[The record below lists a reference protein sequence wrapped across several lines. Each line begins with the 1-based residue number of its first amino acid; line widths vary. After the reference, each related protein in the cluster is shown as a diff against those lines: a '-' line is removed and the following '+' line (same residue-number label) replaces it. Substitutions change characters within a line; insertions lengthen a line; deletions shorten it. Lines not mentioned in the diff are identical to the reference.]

1 MGTRRR
7 YSARLMAIGTPTKQV
22 IRTEDERSFRTAIFV
37 IFALTLVRLVWIA
50 AGTTDLYP
58 DEAQYWLWSLTPDW
72 GYYSKPPV
80 VAWLIAATTALAG
93 NDNEIAVRLSAPLLH
108 FGTAL
113 MVYAVAQ
120 RLYDTRAAFWSS
132 IAYATLPGVWVS
144 SIIISTD
151 APLLFCWSI
160 ALYAFVRAREPGG
173 ERWWLAVGAAAG
185 AGLLAKYAMAY
196 WLLSAALFLA
206 TYRDERRHF
215 PRFLGGVVLALLI
228 YLPNFLWNQSHR
240 FVSYRHTEANAAFT
254 GSLFHPDKFLS
265 FFGSQFGVFGPVF
278 FAALIL
284 CAVLAR
290 RSLNNRRDA
299 MLAFFA
305 LPTLVMMLMVSFI
318 SRAEPN
324 WSAPTYVSATVLVV
338 AFLLAHGQRILILGS
353 ILLHTGVVVVAAGL
367 KPAAHLVGHDL
378 RGKYDPLHRLK
389 GWHTLGSAVTR
400 MMMETPGV
408 HLLADD
414 RELMAAL
421 VYYVRPHP
429 INGLKWNAMGGIHD
443 QFDLT
448 AHPESFVGQDFLMVS
463 FRNDVDEIVACFQ
476 DAGPIERIT
485 IPLGGGDS
493 RTYRVQLLR
502 GFKGYPAR

>member
-1 MGTRRR
+1 
-7 YSARLMAIGTPTKQV
+7 MAIGTPTKQL

-196 WLLSAALFLA
+196 WLLSALSA
-206 TYRDERRHF
+206 
-215 PRFLGGVVLALLI
+215 I
-228 YLPNFLWNQSHR
+228 WK
-240 FVSYRHTEANAAFT
+240 VS
-254 GSLFHPDKFLS
+254 GK
-265 FFGSQFGVFGPVF
+265 
-278 FAALIL
+278 
-284 CAVLAR
+284 
-290 RSLNNRRDA
+290 
-299 MLAFFA
+299 
-305 LPTLVMMLMVSFI
+305 I
-318 SRAEPN
+318 S
-324 WSAPTYVSATVLVV
+324 S
-338 AFLLAHGQRILILGS
+338 
-353 ILLHTGVVVVAAGL
+353 
-367 KPAAHLVGHDL
+367 
-378 RGKYDPLHRLK
+378 
-389 GWHTLGSAVTR
+389 
-400 MMMETPGV
+400 
-408 HLLADD
+408 
-414 RELMAAL
+414 
-421 VYYVRPHP
+421 
-429 INGLKWNAMGGIHD
+429 
-443 QFDLT
+443 
-448 AHPESFVGQDFLMVS
+448 
-463 FRNDVDEIVACFQ
+463 
-476 DAGPIERIT
+476 
-485 IPLGGGDS
+485 
-493 RTYRVQLLR
+493 
-502 GFKGYPAR
+502 